1 MMYMVCIEFKG
12 EYHKPIY
19 RLISIRDKRIKY
31 PSIPLGNMQGGR
43 GMNFQELRQRLIAE
57 LRERVRSGEVTERGL
72 ARMIGLSQP
81 HMHNV
86 LKGKRL
92 FSLET
97 TDEILRQLGLEV
109 LDLIEPGELLDW
121 SRR

>member
-1 MMYMVCIEFKG
+1 MYMVCIEFKG

-97 TDEILRQLGLEV
+97 TDEILR
-109 LDLIEPGELLDW
+109 
-121 SRR
+121 

>member
-1 MMYMVCIEFKG
+1 M
-12 EYHKPIY
+12 
-19 RLISIRDKRIKY
+19 S
-31 PSIPLGNMQGGR
+31 GGR

-121 SRR
+121 RRH

>member
-1 MMYMVCIEFKG
+1 M
-12 EYHKPIY
+12 
-19 RLISIRDKRIKY
+19 SD
-31 PSIPLGNMQGGR
+31 GR
-43 GMNFQELRQRLIAE
+43 GMNFQELRQRLIVE

-109 LDLIEPGELLDW
+109 LDLIKPGELLDW
-121 SRR
+121 HRH